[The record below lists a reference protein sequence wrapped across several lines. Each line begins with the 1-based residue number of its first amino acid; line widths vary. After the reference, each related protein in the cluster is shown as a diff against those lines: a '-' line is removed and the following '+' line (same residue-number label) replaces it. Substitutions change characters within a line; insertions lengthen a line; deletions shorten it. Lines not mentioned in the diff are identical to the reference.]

1 MYLHSLIYMHIH
13 ICALLMLQL
22 AAQTPATSN
31 SSAAVDT
38 ATASAQE
45 STLLHAIGAAAVL
58 GGHINVLYPGVQAK
72 ITADHRAAVQSN
84 SRDALRVSHT
94 GRGFYTHAASRG
106 SSGSSSGS
114 LAAAIA
120 SPLVGRSCTV
130 LSISLAENSAEVVLH
145 DADSDSSAAA
155 AATASSSPHQ
165 ILALDALQALPQ
177 VPVNADALQPA
188 LCQAV
193 LQSFRAWRL
202 MPPAFTAAAAAE
214 VVAPAASSQTAVSL
228 AAAVQAQCLSTRALL
243 SSVRFLITRAA
254 QGLLLHA
261 PTALA
266 FITAAGDSAGA
277 ALLELSATAT
287 AAAGLGDIAPLEERW
302 SMLLTQWQQR
312 TLEAR
317 EHAVRTAAAKAE
329 SAAAAAAAATQ
340 AAATPTNTAA
350 ASTAAAAATDSATA
364 AAAGGSSSSSGGD
377 TAAAAAGAAVNELAA
392 ELTALMSDM
401 GFPPRWCL
409 RALAETGYDME
420 AALNWI
426 LSNGELLSAEDDE
439 AGTEAAEAA
448 AAVEAVAAA
457 EAAAAAAAA
466 ASSSTA
472 DGSAGDSSSSTAG
485 QAVREGQEQQQQDA
499 ASELPPPPSL
509 QQSSQSPAAAA
520 AAEAAGTE
528 AAAAAVLADMWD
540 SVNSSTA
547 AAVAA
552 AAAAGEAVDE
562 GSWPRVFHY
571 DPTSTA
577 PLNLRAE
584 PSTESEQVGT
594 LFACEEITAV
604 AQLGEWLQVQLSD
617 YEGEYMYDEDEDSAD
632 EQVSSL
638 YTITVYYT
646 LLLVHGMIMPVKVYF
661 SIVSRACPLS
671 CIAKLSKQH
680 PMQLHSNL

>member
-1 MYLHSLIYMHIH
+1 
-13 ICALLMLQL
+13 
-22 AAQTPATSN
+22 
-31 SSAAVDT
+31 
-38 ATASAQE
+38 
-45 STLLHAIGAAAVL
+45 VL
-58 GGHINVLYPGVQAK
+58 GGHINVLYPGVQAR
-72 ITADHRAAVQSN
+72 ITADHRAAVQGH
-84 SRDALRVSHT
+84 SRDAMRVSHT
-94 GRGFYTHAASRG
+94 GRGFYTHASSRG

-130 LSISLAENSAEVVLH
+130 LSINLAESSAEVVLH
-145 DADSDSSAAA
+145 DADSDSSTPAAA
-155 AATASSSPHQ
+155 ASSNPHQ

-193 LQSFRAWRL
+193 LQSFAAWRL
-202 MPPAFTAAAAAE
+202 LPTASTAFTVAAAAAA
-214 VVAPAASSQTAVSL
+214 APAASSQTAVSL

-243 SSVRFLITRAA
+243 SSARFLITRAA

-266 FITAAGDSAGA
+266 FIAAAGDGLGA

-287 AAAGLGDIAPLEERW
+287 VAAGLGDIAPLEERW

-317 EHAVRTAAAKAE
+317 EHAVRTATAKAE
-329 SAAAAAAAATQ
+329 SADAAAAAATQ
-340 AAATPTNTAA
+340 AAAAPDTTGATAA
-350 ASTAAAAATDSATA
+350 TAAAATATATATATDSATA
-364 AAAGGSSSSSGGD
+364 AAPGGSNSSGGD
-377 TAAAAAGAAVNELAA
+377 TAAAAAGAAVNDLAA
-392 ELTALMSDM
+392 ELTALMTDM
-401 GFPPRWCL
+401 GFPARWCL
-409 RALAETGYDME
+409 RALAETGNDME

-439 AGTEAAEAA
+439 AGAEAAEAA

-457 EAAAAAAAA
+457 EAAAA
-466 ASSSTA
+466 SSSAA
-472 DGSAGDSSSSTAG
+472 DGSADDSSSSTAE
-485 QAVREGQEQQQQDA
+485 QAVRDAQQQQQQAVDA
-499 ASELPPPPSL
+499 IELPPPPSL
-509 QQSSQSPAAAA
+509 LQSSQAPAAATTAAGAEAAAA
-520 AAEAAGTE
+520 AALT
-528 AAAAAVLADMWD
+528 DMWASAD
-540 SVNSSTA
+540 SSTA
-547 AAVAA
+547 AAVVAA
-552 AAAAGEAVDE
+552 AAAAAVEAVDE

-584 PSTESEQVGT
+584 PSTASEQVGT

-638 YTITVYYT
+638 STATLYFGYYS
-646 LLLVHGMIMPVKVYF
+646 LPRVNGMREPVKVR
-661 SIVSRACPLS
+661 SSRPSNSS
-671 CIAKLSKQH
+671 CR
-680 PMQLHSNL
+680 